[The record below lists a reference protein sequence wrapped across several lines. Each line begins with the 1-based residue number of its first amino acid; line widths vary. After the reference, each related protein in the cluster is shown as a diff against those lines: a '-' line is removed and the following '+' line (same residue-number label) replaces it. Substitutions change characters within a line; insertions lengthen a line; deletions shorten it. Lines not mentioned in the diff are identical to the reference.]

1 MPNFKPLLQS
11 ALRIGVTLIIVAV
24 ALYAGHRV
32 WLHYQ
37 VEPWTRDGRVR
48 ADVAQIAPD
57 VAGLVTS
64 VAVAHDQTV
73 KRGQLLFTIDRDR
86 YQLALQQADAA
97 IVTAQATIGVQK
109 AAINVQKAA
118 IVTHR
123 AALAEAQREA
133 QRNDGLGS
141 LVSREVIEQSHTKV
155 AEEQA
160 AIAQGEAAVIQAEAG
175 ATQAESALTQAQ
187 AARAVAALNLDR
199 TEVHA
204 PSDGSLSDVTL
215 RVGDYVSPGKA
226 VMGLVDSASLRVE
239 GYFEETKMPHLHV
252 GQAVEVRLMGE
263 EVAIRGHIQSI
274 APAIEDRER
283 GPSASMLPNVNPT
296 FSWVRLAQ
304 RIPVRIALDKVP
316 AGVRLIAGRT
326 ASVTALPEAEAVK

>member
-1 MPNFKPLLQS
+1 
-11 ALRIGVTLIIVAV
+11 
-24 ALYAGHRV
+24 
-32 WLHYQ
+32 
-37 VEPWTRDGRVR
+37 
-48 ADVAQIAPD
+48 
-57 VAGLVTS
+57 VTS
-64 VAVAHDQTV
+64 VAVVHDQTV
-73 KRGQLLFTIDRDR
+73 KRGQLLFTIDRER

-97 IVTAQATIGVQK
+97 IATARASIGVQQ
-109 AAINVQKAA
+109 AAIAVQKAA
-118 IVTHR
+118 IVAHR

-133 QRNDGLGS
+133 SRNDGLGT

-175 ATQAESALTQAQ
+175 ATQADSTLAQAQ

-199 TEVHA
+199 TDVHA
-204 PSDGSLSDVTL
+204 PSDGSLSDVNV
-215 RVGDYVSPGKA
+215 RVGDYVSPGKP
-226 VMGLVDSASLRVE
+226 VMALVDSATLRIE
-239 GYFEETKMPHLHV
+239 GYFEETKIPHLRV

-263 EVAIRGHIQSI
+263 EANLPGHIVSI

-304 RIPVRIALDKVP
+304 RIPVRIALDKIP
-316 AGVRLIAGRT
+316 DGFRLIAGRT
-326 ASVTALPEAEAVK
+326 ASVTALQGGEPAK